1 MTSFSQFEVGFCENK
16 KIYVR
21 CERLDGC
28 LDGWMDVWMDGGWM
42 EGCLDGWMIGWMDG
56 RMFGWMDDWLD
67 GWMVDGWSNRKME
80 ICLDRKIH
88 FVVLIATVVSS
99 FVNDM
104 N

>member
-21 CERLDGC
+21 CERLDG
-28 LDGWMDVWMDGGWM
+28 WMD
-42 EGCLDGWMIGWMDG
+42 GCLDGWWMDG